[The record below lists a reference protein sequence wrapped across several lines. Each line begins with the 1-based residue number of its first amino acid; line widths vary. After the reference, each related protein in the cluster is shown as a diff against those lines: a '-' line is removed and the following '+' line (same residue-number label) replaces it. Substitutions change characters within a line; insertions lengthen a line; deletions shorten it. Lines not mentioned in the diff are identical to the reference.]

1 MAENMPCNSLP
12 MAYVF
17 IESPALLTML
27 KTCNS
32 TEIPPNPNKKLAET
46 IFTDIAFMCVC
57 ATKLTPFVS
66 SIIPDRMGF
75 ISSVGK
81 PIAQSTGE
89 SKADMLLKIP
99 LWFNIDITTENITT
113 KPPIIKMVD
122 IEFVMLF
129 PNTSPSDEM
138 DTDLFE

>member
-1 MAENMPCNSLP
+1 

-17 IESPALLTML
+17 IERPALLIML

-32 TEIPPNPNKKLAET
+32 TEIPPNPSKKLDDT
-46 IFTDIAFMCVC
+46 MFTDIAFICVF

-66 SIIPDRMGF
+66 SIIPDRIGF
-75 ISSVGK
+75 ISSAGK
-81 PIAQSTGE
+81 PIEQRIGE
-89 SKADMLLKIP
+89 SIKDIPLKIP

-113 KPPIIKMVD
+113 KPPIIKIVD

-138 DTDLFE
+138 DTDLFK